1 MRMKIVVGLIG
12 LTAGIVFA
20 QERGTLSGSVTD
32 PQGSAI
38 PGAQVVATETRTG
51 TKATATSEAT
61 GAYTL
66 PFLPLG
72 EYEIAVDAPG
82 FKKALRRGLTL
93 SAGESRVIDVRME
106 IGAASESVTVTS
118 DAPLVQTTNAST
130 GQVVTTREVE
140 DIPINGRAPI
150 MLTALAMGVINTAA
164 DSTFNRPF
172 DGPGGSFTMGGVSG
186 SNEILLDGAPNSNT
200 SAGGQSAYS
209 PPQDAVAEVSVS
221 GFQSDAAYGHAGGGT
236 MNLITKSGTNQFH
249 FTAFEFNQV
258 SYLDANLFFY
268 NAIGEKRSNYNFNQ
282 YGMTAGGPLWI
293 PKVFNGKN
301 RVFWM
306 FAYEGLRDGDPSEDG
321 VVFATVP
328 TAAERQGDFS
338 SLLKVSPN
346 YAIYDPASGTPS
358 GAQIARTPFPNN
370 VIPTNRLNPIAQN
383 YLQYYPQPNYAGR
396 ADGYENYYPGDVDHD
411 GYNSELG
418 RLDLNLTNNNRLAF
432 NFRNSARTQDK
443 RNFFRNVS
451 TGNFLYRNNDG
462 ASIDDVDTITPST
475 VLEVRAN
482 WTQYFNG
489 HASLADGFNP
499 ATLGFPSY
507 LASSSENV
515 EIPAIVFATCAATNG
530 AFPSF
535 QCLGPEAM
543 QTDDHIP
550 ENNYQVFGDIVK
562 SWGNHTTKAGIDL
575 RDHQYSSY
583 TAGYPAGVF
592 NFNIGSAI
600 GSNWTNGPL
609 SNAAASPLGQDF
621 AAFLLGLPTTGEFDV
636 NSHSTFTN
644 KYYAWF
650 VQDDW
655 RVRPNLTLNIGMRW
669 EHESPTTERYNRVV
683 NGFNPTA
690 TNPISAA
697 AAAAYAASPQALLP
711 TNQFSALG
719 GLTFAGPGSPNIY
732 TSNSHIFSPRFGAAW
747 TPNQLGGKTVIR
759 GGFGIFVSPLGIVG
773 LNQEGF
779 SQVTQFP
786 ATTNNYLS
794 PTTTLS
800 NPFPNGIASPAG
812 AANGTGTFL
821 GQQVLFYNPQTVNPY
836 SMRWDLSIQ
845 HELPGHIVLEV
856 AYTGNHAIHLAGN
869 VQLNEIPRQYL
880 STSLARDTATINLLT
895 GNVPNPLKGL
905 VPNSTSLNGS
915 TVSLQQLLVKF
926 PQYPL
931 GAAASNGVVEQ
942 GANAFSSTYE
952 SLNVRLQKRFSQGMT
967 IINNFVWSSELDRTV
982 FLNDTD
988 SAPTKQI
995 SVNSRPFHEVL
1006 AMTYELPIGRGKK
1019 VDFKKLNL
1027 LLGGWALNGVLTL
1040 QSGPPLSFGN
1050 VLYYGGPL
1058 NLNNHQPTGTAFDVT
1073 RFNTVSS
1080 QQLADNIRTF
1090 DATFNS
1096 LRRDPTKNLDL
1107 SAIKSFPIRE
1117 HFYLQLRLETYNTT
1131 NRVGFGAPNVT
1142 PTSTAFGTITSQ
1154 ANTPRKVQLGAR
1166 LVW

>member
-1 MRMKIVVGLIG
+1 MPVNSTLLRIP
-12 LTAGIVFA
+12 A
-20 QERGTLSGSVTD
+20 QS
-32 PQGSAI
+32 Q
-38 PGAQVVATETRTG
+38 
-51 TKATATSEAT
+51 
-61 GAYTL
+61 
-66 PFLPLG
+66 
-72 EYEIAVDAPG
+72 
-82 FKKALRRGLTL
+82 
-93 SAGESRVIDVRME
+93 
-106 IGAASESVTVTS
+106 
-118 DAPLVQTTNAST
+118 
-130 GQVVTTREVE
+130 
-140 DIPINGRAPI
+140 
-150 MLTALAMGVINTAA
+150 
-164 DSTFNRPF
+164 
-172 DGPGGSFTMGGVSG
+172 
-186 SNEILLDGAPNSNT
+186 
-200 SAGGQSAYS
+200 
-209 PPQDAVAEVSVS
+209 
-221 GFQSDAAYGHAGGGT
+221 
-236 MNLITKSGTNQFH
+236 
-249 FTAFEFNQV
+249 
-258 SYLDANLFFY
+258 
-268 NAIGEKRSNYNFNQ
+268 
-282 YGMTAGGPLWI
+282 
-293 PKVFNGKN
+293 
-301 RVFWM
+301 
-306 FAYEGLRDGDPSEDG
+306 
-321 VVFATVP
+321 
-328 TAAERQGDFS
+328 
-338 SLLKVSPN
+338 
-346 YAIYDPASGTPS
+346 
-358 GAQIARTPFPNN
+358 
-370 VIPTNRLNPIAQN
+370 
-383 YLQYYPQPNYAGR
+383 
-396 ADGYENYYPGDVDHD
+396 NYYPGDVDHD

-418 RLDLNLTNNNRLAF
+418 RLDVNMTTNNRLAF
-432 NFRNSARTQDK
+432 NFRNSARTQSK

-499 ATLGFPSY
+499 TTLGFPSY
-507 LASSSENV
+507 LAASSEDV
-515 EIPAIVFATCAATNG
+515 EIPAIVFATCAASNG

-543 QTDDHIP
+543 QTDDHVP
-550 ENNYQVFGDIVK
+550 ENNYQVFGDMVK

-575 RDHQYSSY
+575 RDHQYSAY

-592 NFNIGSAI
+592 NFNIGSAV

-655 RVRPNLTLNIGMRW
+655 RVKPNLTLNIGLRW

-690 TNPISAA
+690 ANPISAA
-697 AAAAYAASPQALLP
+697 ASAAYAASPQALLP
-711 TNQFSALG
+711 PSQFSALG

-732 TSNSHIFSPRFGAAW
+732 TSNSHIFSPRFGVAW
-747 TPNQLGGKTVIR
+747 TPNKLGGKTVIR

-786 ATTNNYLS
+786 ATSNNYLS

-800 NPFPNGIASPAG
+800 NPFPNEIASPAG
-812 AANGTGTFL
+812 AANGAGTFL

-845 HELPGHIVLEV
+845 HQLPGHIVFEL
-856 AYTGNHAIHLAGN
+856 AYTGNHAVHLTGN
-869 VQLNEIPRQYL
+869 IQLDEIPRQYL
-880 STSLARDTATINLLT
+880 STSPVRDTATINLLT
-895 GNVPNPLKGL
+895 SNVPNPFKGL

-915 TVSLQQLLVKF
+915 TVSLQQLLVTF

-931 GAAASNGVVEQ
+931 GSAASNGVVEQ

-1006 AMTYELPIGRGKK
+1006 AMTYELPIGRGKRFN
-1019 VDFKKLNL
+1019 FKSLNL

-1040 QSGPPLSFGN
+1040 QSGPPLSWGN
-1050 VLYYGGPL
+1050 VLYYGGPI
-1058 NLNNHQPTGTAFDVT
+1058 NLSNHQPSGQAFDVT

-1090 DATFNS
+1090 DTMFNS

-1117 HFYLQLRLETYNTT
+1117 HLYLQLRLETYNTT

>member
-1 MRMKIVVGLIG
+1 M
-12 LTAGIVFA
+12 
-20 QERGTLSGSVTD
+20 
-32 PQGSAI
+32 

-51 TKATATSEAT
+51 TKTTATTETT
-61 GAYTL
+61 GAYSL

-72 EYEIAVDAPG
+72 EYEISVDAPG
-82 FKKALRRGLTL
+82 FKGFLRRGLTL
-93 SAGESRVIDVRME
+93 SAGETRVIDVRME
-106 IGAASESVTVTS
+106 IGAASDSVTVTG

-186 SNEILLDGAPNSNT
+186 SNEILLDGVPNSNT

-236 MNLITKSGTNQFH
+236 MNLITKSGTNEFH

-293 PKVFNGKN
+293 PKLFNGKN

-328 TAAERQGDFS
+328 TPAERQGDFS
-338 SLLKVSPN
+338 ALLKVSPN
-346 YAIYDPASGTPS
+346 YTIYDPATGTPS

-370 VIPTNRLNPIAQN
+370 VIPTNRLNPVALN
-383 YLQYYPQPNYAGR
+383 YLQYYPQPNYVGR

-418 RLDLNLTNNNRLAF
+418 RLDVNMTTNNRLAF
-432 NFRNSARTQDK
+432 NFRNSARTQSK

-499 ATLGFPSY
+499 TTLGFPSY
-507 LASSSENV
+507 LAASSEDV
-515 EIPAIVFATCAATNG
+515 EIPAIVFATCAASNG

-543 QTDDHIP
+543 QTDDHVP
-550 ENNYQVFGDIVK
+550 ENNYQVFGDMVK

-575 RDHQYSSY
+575 RDHQYSAY

-592 NFNIGSAI
+592 NFNIGSAV

-655 RVRPNLTLNIGMRW
+655 RVKPNLTLNIGLRW

-690 TNPISAA
+690 ANPISAA
-697 AAAAYAASPQALLP
+697 ASAAYAASPQALLP
-711 TNQFSALG
+711 PSQFSALG

-732 TSNSHIFSPRFGAAW
+732 TSNSHIFSPRFGVAW
-747 TPNQLGGKTVIR
+747 TPNKLGGKTVIR

-786 ATTNNYLS
+786 ATSNNYLS

-800 NPFPNGIASPAG
+800 NPFPNEIASPAG
-812 AANGTGTFL
+812 AANGAGTFL

-845 HELPGHIVLEV
+845 HQLPGHIVFEL
-856 AYTGNHAIHLAGN
+856 AYTGNHAVHLTGN
-869 VQLNEIPRQYL
+869 IQLDEIPRQYL
-880 STSLARDTATINLLT
+880 STSPVRDTATINLLT
-895 GNVPNPLKGL
+895 SNVPNPFKGL

-915 TVSLQQLLVKF
+915 TVSLQQLLVTF

-931 GAAASNGVVEQ
+931 GSAASNGVVEQ

-1006 AMTYELPIGRGKK
+1006 AMTYELPIG
-1019 VDFKKLNL
+1019 
-1027 LLGGWALNGVLTL
+1027 
-1040 QSGPPLSFGN
+1040 
-1050 VLYYGGPL
+1050 
-1058 NLNNHQPTGTAFDVT
+1058 
-1073 RFNTVSS
+1073 
-1080 QQLADNIRTF
+1080 
-1090 DATFNS
+1090 
-1096 LRRDPTKNLDL
+1096 
-1107 SAIKSFPIRE
+1107 
-1117 HFYLQLRLETYNTT
+1117 
-1131 NRVGFGAPNVT
+1131 
-1142 PTSTAFGTITSQ
+1142 
-1154 ANTPRKVQLGAR
+1154 
-1166 LVW
+1166 